1 MQEKID
7 MNNTLNITWLYP
19 DLLNLH
25 GDRGNLMAF
34 ERVGKKM
41 GLEVKINRIDT
52 FAQEIDFEG
61 SDIIFLNAGE
71 LKTVSSVFENIRKY
85 GNAVYDYVEAGKPL
99 IAIGTTGAVL
109 IDQTKRSDGSI
120 IPGLGI
126 IHGEAVERKA
136 IYGDDLHFSLLED
149 GSFELMAVQIHLI
162 DFYLKDE
169 KDALGMLIYGKGN
182 NDRDTTEGG
191 KYKNAIFTNALG
203 PVFVKNPWYTERII
217 NEALKAKGM
226 DTAAPIE
233 EDYFSIER
241 HSFQAVKSFIEHKTE

>member
-1 MQEKID
+1 
-7 MNNTLNITWLYP
+7 MNRTLNITWLYP

-41 GLEVKINRIDT
+41 GLEVNITRIDT
-52 FAQEIDFEG
+52 FAQEIDFAG

-71 LKTVSSVFENIRKY
+71 LKTVGSVVENIKKY
-85 GNAVYDYVEAGKPL
+85 GNAVYDFVEAGKPL

-109 IDQTKRSDGSI
+109 IDCTKRADGSE

-136 IYGDDLHFSLLED
+136 IYGDDLHFSLSD
-149 GSFELMAVQIHLI
+149 DNSFELMAVQIHLI
-162 DFYLKDE
+162 DFFLNDE
-169 KDALGMLIYGKGN
+169 KNALGKLIYGKGN

-203 PVFVKNPWYTERII
+203 PVFVKNPWYTEKII
-217 NEALKAKGM
+217 NEALKAKGLEP
-226 DTAAPIE
+226 ASPIDE
-233 EDYFSIER
+233 EFFSIER
-241 HSFQAVKSFIEHKTE
+241 HSFQTVSAFIKQKTE

>member
-1 MQEKID
+1 

-34 ERVGKKM
+34 EKVGKKM
-41 GLEVKINRIDT
+41 GLDVKINRIDT
-52 FAQEIDFEG
+52 FAQEIDFNG

-71 LKTVSSVFENIRKY
+71 LKTVGSVVENIKKY
-85 GNAVYDYVEAGKPL
+85 GNAVYDYVKSGKPL

-109 IDQTKRSDGSI
+109 IDSTKRSDGSQ

-126 IHGEAVERKA
+126 IHGEAIERKA

-149 GSFELMAVQIHLI
+149 SSFELMAVQIHLI
-162 DFYLKDE
+162 DFFLKDE
-169 KDALGMLIYGKGN
+169 KDALGKLIYGKGN
-182 NDRDTTEGG
+182 NDQDTTEGG

-203 PVFVKNPWYTERII
+203 PVFVKNPWYAETII
-217 NEALKAKGM
+217 NEALKAKG
-226 DTAAPIE
+226 AQPASPIE
-233 EDYFSIER
+233 DEFFSIER
-241 HSFQAVKSFIEHKTE
+241 HSFQAIQSFIKNKTE

>member
-1 MQEKID
+1 MD
-7 MNNTLNITWLYP
+7 NSLNITWLYP

-52 FAQEIDFEG
+52 FAQEIDFAG

-71 LKTVSSVFENIRKY
+71 LKTVGSIVENIKRF
-85 GNAVYDYVEAGKPL
+85 GNAVYEFVDAGKPL
-99 IAIGTTGAVL
+99 IAIGTTGAIL
-109 IDQTKRSDGSI
+109 IDRTKRADGSV

-136 IYGDDLHFSLLED
+136 IYGDDLHYCLLED
-149 GSFELMAVQIHLI
+149 PKFELMAVQIHLI
-162 DFYLKDE
+162 DFFLKDDN
-169 KDALGMLIYGKGN
+169 DALGKLIYGKGN
-182 NDRDTTEGG
+182 NDSDTTEGG

-203 PVFVKNPWYTERII
+203 PVFVKNPWYTEKII
-217 NEALKAKGM
+217 REALKAK
-226 DTAAPIE
+226 DCDLTAPIE
-233 EDYFSIER
+233 EDFFTIER
-241 HSFQAVKSFIEHKTE
+241 HSFQTVAAFIKHKTE